1 MKTNNNLTFNSYLQN
16 NEKTQKQSE
25 NIKTQKD
32 LNLSS
37 YSQENTKTQKDQLKN
52 DEREVLPHMK
62 SDIDFVRIL
71 AHEMN
76 DTDSSGSVL
85 SRIIYLII
93 VKILEIP
100 LELSKKNL
108 NA

>member
-1 MKTNNNLTFNSYLQN
+1 
-16 NEKTQKQSE
+16 
-25 NIKTQKD
+25 
-32 LNLSS
+32 
-37 YSQENTKTQKDQLKN
+37 
-52 DEREVLPHMK
+52 MK